1 MKRSNNRGLIER
13 TKRLTK
19 LYYLKI
25 LRINDPPEKIAL
37 GAGIGAFIGFMPTV
51 GTAMLFSVLF
61 AHLFKANKAA
71 AILGTFVMNP
81 ISSPIVWS
89 ASAALGSLIFW
100 NDMASFMHIGTDFGQ
115 LKETIG
121 KDLLAF
127 FTGNFILSAIGG
139 VVVYNMVLKGV
150 IRRREKKAAKKFKK
164 RVIHQSETKTQ

>member
-1 MKRSNNRGLIER
+1 MKRLKNKGLIER
-13 TKRLTK
+13 IKRLSK

-25 LRINDPPEKIAL
+25 IRINDPPEKIAL
-37 GAGIGAFIGFMPTV
+37 GAAIGAFIGFMPTV
-51 GTAMLFSVLF
+51 GTAMLLSLLF

-100 NDMASFMHIGTDFGQ
+100 NDMASFMHIGGDFSQ

-139 VVVYNMVLKGV
+139 IIVYYMVLKGI
-150 IRRREKKAAKKFKK
+150 IRRREKKAARKFKK
-164 RVIHQSETKTQ
+164 KLIEEGETKT

>member
-1 MKRSNNRGLIER
+1 MKRVS
-13 TKRLTK
+13 K
-19 LYYLKI
+19 LYYLKL

-37 GAGIGAFIGFMPTV
+37 GAGIGAFIGFMPTF
-51 GTAMLFSVLF
+51 GIAMALSFVF

-100 NDMASFMHIGTDFGQ
+100 QDMASFMLIGSDLSQ
-115 LKETIG
+115 VKETIG

-139 VVVYNMVLKGV
+139 VVVYYMVLKGV

-164 RVIHQSETKTQ
+164 RLLHHSETKT